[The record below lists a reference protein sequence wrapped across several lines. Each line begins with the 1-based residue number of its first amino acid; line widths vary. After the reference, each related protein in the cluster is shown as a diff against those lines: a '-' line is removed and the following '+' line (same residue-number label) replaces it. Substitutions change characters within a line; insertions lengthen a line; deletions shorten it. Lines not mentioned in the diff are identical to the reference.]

1 MKKKYHKYHLSNARR
16 SLWKNNREYMESIRQ
31 KAIIVA
37 KKRKDEKNENLKNY
51 MIQLPEE
58 MTTEEL
64 KNKLNPLEYSNDKRK
79 FKIESLIKRLKRKS
93 IIKFD
98 YSKFKWIVIK

>member
-1 MKKKYHKYHLSNARR
+1 MKTKYHLSNVRR
-16 SLWKNNREYMESIRQ
+16 SLWRNNREYMESIRQ

-64 KNKLNPLEYSNDKRK
+64 KNKLNSLEYSNDKRK